1 MLKVGLT
8 GGIASGKSTV
18 SGMFRELGAHII
30 DADVL
35 AREALEPGLPAY
47 HETIKVFGRR
57 IAGSDGRIDR
67 RALGKIVFGDPER
80 RRALEAI
87 VHPRVFEEEARIF
100 GELSARD
107 PHGIAIFDA
116 ALLIEAG
123 AHARMD
129 RVVLV
134 WCREETQV
142 ARMVEKWGLTR
153 EEAVVRVRAQMS
165 LDEKKKYADYVID
178 NDGDIARTR
187 EQVARIY
194 SELNNNLTSS

>member
-35 AREALEPGLPAY
+35 ARDALEPGRPAY
-47 HETIKVFGRR
+47 NETIKVFGRR

-67 RALGKIVFGDPER
+67 RALGDIVFGDQEK

-100 GELSARD
+100 GDISARD
-107 PHGIAIFDA
+107 PNGIAVFDA
-116 ALLIEAG
+116 ALLMEAG
-123 AHARMD
+123 AHVRMD
-129 RVVLV
+129 KVVLV

-142 ARMVEKWGLTR
+142 ARMVEKWGLTPG
-153 EEAVVRVRAQMS
+153 EAEVRVQAQMP
-165 LDEKKKYADYVID
+165 LDEKKKYADYAID
-178 NDGDIARTR
+178 NDGDAARTR

-194 SELNNNLTSS
+194 SELKQ

>member
-35 AREALEPGLPAY
+35 AKEALEPGRPAY
-47 HETIKVFGRR
+47 AETIRVFGRR

-67 RALGKIVFGDPER
+67 RALGEIVFGDPEK

-100 GELSARD
+100 GELSARE
-107 PHGIAIFDA
+107 PRGIAVFDA
-116 ALLIEAG
+116 ALLIESG
-123 AHARMD
+123 AHVRMD
-129 RVVLV
+129 KVVLV

-142 ARMVEKWGLTR
+142 ARMAEKWGLTP
-153 EEAVVRVRAQMS
+153 EEAAVRVRAQMP

-178 NDGDIARTR
+178 NDGDLAGTR
-187 EQVARIY
+187 AQVARIY
-194 SELNNNLTSS
+194 SELKQ